1 MSGGFRGW
9 GGSSI
14 HLGMSEVPSPELC
27 SDPAPELQAV
37 RTTLDAGS
45 PAQAIAMGAAL
56 LPQLRNPTDQATLHL
71 LMGRAELLNG
81 RLGPA
86 VQRFRLADRV
96 GDGLQ
101 MGIWEAFSQYGA
113 GGLDAVEHVVNEV
126 EAAANGDGITLASI
140 GGIRAWLHIERGQ
153 AAAGLALAQTAN
165 QQALAVGLPDLVAL
179 SWLVLA
185 LAQVTAGDVAS
196 GARSIATGIELGEQ
210 SGHAIAAP
218 LFHMVATDLHQW
230 RGNFGAVFHHAH
242 AALSR
247 SEPFTG
253 GLVGVWA
260 HGQLSVAADRRGELD
275 LAADHL
281 RNAEAALL
289 RGVPLGWAHLA
300 IARLRADRA
309 SAPERAALRLLDVWR
324 YIAEHGT
331 TGHLNLFALPVGP
344 LLLTVNDVAIRA
356 EFVARIGELRAP
368 NPFDHMA
375 ISLARAVSENDLSE
389 AIDLAESIERAG
401 ALFATPAADAFA
413 LIADLCSA
421 NQDRRARS
429 FAEAA
434 RVLYSSIGAH
444 GDERRLIERHPAIA
458 GETDPVLSPAE
469 RRVVALMLE
478 GCTNTEIGEQLYLSV
493 KTVETHLGRVYR
505 RFGVKSRTQLAAQLR
520 HPR

>member
-1 MSGGFRGW
+1 M
-9 GGSSI
+9 
-14 HLGMSEVPSPELC
+14 HVSEVLRRGDSA
-27 SDPAPELQAV
+27 DPASDLEAL
-37 RTTLDAGS
+37 RITLDSGS
-45 PAQAIAMGAAL
+45 PAQAIALAAAL
-56 LPQLRNPTDQATLHL
+56 LPRLSNPTDQATLHL

-86 VQRFRLADRV
+86 VHSFRLAGRV

-113 GGLDAVEHVVNEV
+113 GGLEAVEHVVNEV
-126 EAAANGDGITLASI
+126 EAAANGDCITLASVS
-140 GGIRAWLHIERGQ
+140 GLRAWLHIERGQ
-153 AAAGLALAQTAN
+153 AAAGLALAKTTN
-165 QQALAVGLPDLVAL
+165 EQALATGQPDLVAL

-196 GARSIATGIELGEQ
+196 GARSIAIGIELGDK
-210 SGHAIAAP
+210 SGHAITAP
-218 LFHMVATDLHQW
+218 LFHMVATDLHHW
-230 RGNFGAVFHHAH
+230 RGNLGDVFHHAR

-281 RNAEAALL
+281 RSAEAALL

-309 SAPERAALRLLDVWR
+309 IAPERAALRLLDVWR

-331 TGHLNLFALPVGP
+331 TGHLNLFALPVGS
-344 LLLTVNDVAIRA
+344 LLLSVDDATIRA
-356 EFVARIGELRAP
+356 EFATRIGELRAP

-375 ISLARAVSENDLSE
+375 ISLAQAVSRNDLSE

-434 RVLYSSIGAH
+434 RVLYSSIGAT

-458 GETDPVLSPAE
+458 GEADPVLSPAE

-478 GCTNTEIGEQLYLSV
+478 GCTNAEIAEQLYLSV

-505 RFGVKSRTQLAAQLR
+505 RFNVKSRTQLAAHLR
-520 HPR
+520 HSR